1 MANSRSTAT
10 TVAKT
15 NSINNN
21 LEKNIM
27 HNPILKS
34 ASAMT
39 PVSEITR
46 TRKSNNYGVMK
57 IKTFIICIV
66 LAGFYYT
73 NTAFAGASD
82 SRSTNPN
89 TVSNEIAFT
98 VNTAEFTVNVFAEGN
113 LSVAIYDL
121 SGSFVMNVISDKFM
135 NANTELR
142 VPMSLGML
150 SSGSY
155 TIMVSMG
162 NNIIARQV
170 IIVK

>member
-73 NTAFAGASD
+73 NTAFAGAGD
-82 SRSTNPN
+82 SHATNPN
-89 TVSNEIAFT
+89 TVINEIAFT

-113 LSVAIYDL
+113 LSVDIYDL
-121 SGSFVMNVISDKFM
+121 SGAHIMNVVQDKFLNK
-135 NANTELR
+135 NAELR
-142 VPMSLGML
+142 VPLTLGNL
-150 SSGSY
+150 SSGMY
-155 TIMVSMG
+155 TVMVSMG
-162 NNIIARQV
+162 NDKIMKQI